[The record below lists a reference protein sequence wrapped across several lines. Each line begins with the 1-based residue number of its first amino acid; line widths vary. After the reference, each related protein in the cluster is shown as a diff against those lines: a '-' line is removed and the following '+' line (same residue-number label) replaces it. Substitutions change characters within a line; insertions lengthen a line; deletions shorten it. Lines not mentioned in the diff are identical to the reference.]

1 MAQNV
6 RRGTVAADHG
16 ILQIEIDRQLRGV
29 SLQQTQHVLCL
40 VARLVVRFRVG
51 VQIHAIRDAE
61 PLTGGNIC
69 TPLAVILC
77 GQIAAKAAANDRK
90 IDLPRNIARDR
101 IMGRRVCKNDG
112 NHPNNIFIDA
122 IKPNG
127 DVCRVCGG
135 ELTARADDQ
144 DEAAINKRHDIYYD
158 DKTGTLAA
166 AHYFKALAEKG
177 ETKYIVLNGQGTID
191 SIKETLIKELGLN

>member
-29 SLQQTQHVLCL
+29 PLQQTQHVLCL

-77 GQIAAKAAANDRK
+77 GQIAAVTAANDRK
-90 IDLPRNIARDR
+90 IDLPRNSIPVDSPLV
-101 IMGRRVCKNDG
+101 M
-112 NHPNNIFIDA
+112 
-122 IKPNG
+122 
-127 DVCRVCGG
+127 
-135 ELTARADDQ
+135 AD
-144 DEAAINKRHDIYYD
+144 
-158 DKTGTLAA
+158 
-166 AHYFKALAEKG
+166 
-177 ETKYIVLNGQGTID
+177 ID
-191 SIKETLIKELGLN
+191 SLCNDRRIQQLRDLLLRRSQRCFRHLRRHRGHDQPEQQNQSKEKRDPILFHPCILSFRQSGASGSGLLVQSTIAEQK

>member
-1 MAQNV
+1 MATKEEISMV
-6 RRGTVAADHG
+6 GFEIVAYAGDAQTDLLAALDAAREG
-16 ILQIEIDRQLRGV
+16 DFEKAEQLHKAMQEQGMK
-29 SLQQTQHVLCL
+29 LDY
-40 VARLVVRFRVG
+40 VV
-51 VQIHAIRDAE
+51 E
-61 PLTGGNIC
+61 
-69 TPLAVILC
+69 
-77 GQIAAKAAANDRK
+77 

-127 DVCRVCGG
+127 DACRVCGG